1 MNVVYPLLSQDTCI
15 CTILAWRGI
24 TVTMFVDE
32 ITITATAGTGGNG
45 VVRWKHE
52 KFRPMAGPGGGD
64 GGRGGDVYVRAVADH
79 NQLAKYTG
87 EKNFVAG
94 HGDAGDNDNKSG
106 RNGSDLY
113 IDIPVGSRVT
123 DVGRARTFELLSLDE
138 TVRILK
144 GGNGGR
150 GNVHFKTSVNR
161 SPSEATKGNP
171 GEEGEFYI
179 EVPLIVDV
187 GIIGL
192 PNAGK
197 STLLNAVTNA
207 SSKIG
212 SYAFTTLEPHL
223 GALYEFILADIPGL
237 INGASSGKG
246 LGHKFLRHVTRTK
259 MLVHLVSLAEVDPV
273 AAYYTIR
280 KELDIY
286 DSRLLDK
293 EEWIILTKKDLVN
306 KEDIE
311 HIKNELAKN
320 KKRVFVIDHN
330 DEESIKNV
338 RDALVAHLRTT
349 LQ

>member
-1 MNVVYPLLSQDTCI
+1 
-15 CTILAWRGI
+15 
-24 TVTMFVDE
+24 MFVDE
-32 ITITATAGTGGNG
+32 ITINVIAGTGGNG

-64 GGRGGDVYVRAVADH
+64 GGSGGDVYVRAVADH

-87 EKNFVAG
+87 EKSFTAP
-94 HGDAGDNDNKSG
+94 HGDAGDNDNKTG
-106 RNGSDLY
+106 KNGADLY

-123 DVGRARTFELLSLDE
+123 DTTRSRTFEVLTLGE

-150 GNVHFKTSVNR
+150 GNVHFKTAVNR

-179 EVPLIVDV
+179 EVPLVVDV

-207 SSKIG
+207 TSKIG

-237 INGASSGKG
+237 IAGAAAGKG
-246 LGHKFLRHVTRTK
+246 LGHTFLRHITRTK
-259 MLVHLVSLAEVDPV
+259 MLVHLISLAEVDPL
-273 AAYYTIR
+273 ASYYTIR
-280 KELDIY
+280 TELERYDI
-286 DSRLLDK
+286 SLLDK
-293 EEWIILTKKDLVN
+293 EEWIILTKKDLAN
-306 KEDIE
+306 KDDIDR
-311 HIKNELAKN
+311 IKNDLAKN
-320 KKRVFVIDHN
+320 EKRVFVIDHH
-330 DEESIKNV
+330 DEESLKIV
-338 RDALVAHLRTT
+338 RDALVAHLRTAIE
-349 LQ
+349 

>member
-1 MNVVYPLLSQDTCI
+1 MDVVYPLLSQDTCI

-64 GGRGGDVYVRAVADH
+64 GGRGADVYVRAVADH

-87 EKNFVAG
+87 EKAFAAE
-94 HGDAGDNDNKSG
+94 HGEAGDNDNKTG

-123 DVGRARTFELLSLDE
+123 DVARGRTFELLSLGE

-144 GGNGGR
+144 GGHGGR
-150 GNVHFKTSVNR
+150 GNVHFKTSTNR
-161 SPSEATKGNP
+161 SPSEATKGNA
-171 GEEGEFYI
+171 GETGEFYI
-179 EVPLIVDV
+179 EVPLVVDV

-212 SYAFTTLEPHL
+212 AYAFTTLEPHL

-237 INGASSGKG
+237 IDGAAAGKG

-259 MLVHLVSLAEVDPV
+259 MLIHLVSLADEDPI
-273 AAYYTIR
+273 ASYYTIR
-280 KELDIY
+280 TELSRY
-286 DSRLLDK
+286 DTQLLEK
-293 EEWIILTKKDLVN
+293 EEWIILTKKDLAN
-306 KEDIE
+306 KADID
-311 HIKNELAKN
+311 HVKNALAKN
-320 KKRVFVIDHN
+320 EKRVFVIDHN
-330 DEESIKNV
+330 DQESIKNV

-349 LQ
+349 IQ